1 MKKAE
6 LQLIR
11 ALKEHDDLQELSA
24 ESLAENYPGLVQ
36 SVNQV
41 MHSGDTE
48 IRAVLEG

>member
-1 MKKAE
+1 MNPAD
-6 LQLIR
+6 LSCVYS
-11 ALKEHDDLQELSA
+11 LQELSA

-41 MHSGDTE
+41 MHNGDTE